1 MTIKEDI
8 QELRDLVIKEKGGV
22 KEKKFKFPFGKKV
35 GRSQRKKNYVTVML
49 LMENGTYDFQKY
61 QIEDQTIIHKLIPRL
76 ATAGLVMFNK
86 KGNPLIILPEWTVEP
101 FSPKTHFDNS
111 LENGSNIKG
120 FAILMSRMK
129 SETISAKKSM
139 GNAIKWIGGL
149 VLAAIIGYALLTG
162 GG

>member
-22 KEKKFKFPFGKKV
+22 KEKKFRFPFGKRV
-35 GRSQRKKNYVTVML
+35 GRSQKKKNYVTVML
-49 LMENGTYDFQKY
+49 LMENGTYDFKKY
-61 QIEDQTIIHKLIPRL
+61 QVEDQTIIHKLIPRL

-86 KGNPLIILPEWTVEP
+86 KGNPLIILPDWSTEP
-101 FSPKTHFDNS
+101 FSPRKHFYDS

-129 SETISAKKSM
+129 SETISAKKTM

-149 VLAAIIGYALLTG
+149 VLAAVIGYALLTG